1 MSPSVDRHLES
12 HCDIINLEDIEDDR
26 IFYEYN
32 KILMIKNHIQCK
44 RLCHYAIF
52 VLSITTP
59 YEVMVEFVQKIIDC
73 CCKAIQHSI
82 LTMYKVTGQ
91 AVEW

>member
-1 MSPSVDRHLES
+1 MILLTLKTSKM
-12 HCDIINLEDIEDDR
+12 IEF
-26 IFYEYN
+26 FYEYN